1 MANGLLDFI
10 STPEGQGLL
19 SAAFGGLAGARRG
32 QPLNSLGRAGLAGLS
47 GYGGALDR
55 QDQAAQMAQAKE
67 LRDMQIAQMRQA
79 QEQQVQQ
86 NAFFESMNPTM
97 QAMSNGRGP
106 TLANAAAIDPLRQMR
121 YDAARVG
128 AMPKAD
134 YFKSL
139 EPKERK
145 LTTVAPGAALVDERT
160 GLPVFTAP
168 EKPKDPPNSVL
179 EYQFAVQNGYKGTY
193 DQFKTLG
200 PALMAAAQ
208 APLRDAQIGNIT
220 AENAYNLP
228 APQVRPAAPRGVP
241 VTAPDGQVFMFPN
254 QQAADQFR
262 QKAGIK

>member
-32 QPLNSLGRAGLAGLS
+32 QPLNSLGRAGLAGLQ
-47 GYGGALDR
+47 GYGGALHR
-55 QDQAAQMAQAKE
+55 QDQAGQLAQAKE
-67 LRDMQIAQMRQA
+67 LRDMQMAQMRQA
-79 QEQQVQQ
+79 QEQQAQQ
-86 NAFFESMNPTM
+86 NTWFEGMNPTT
-97 QAMSNGRGP
+97 QAMSNGQGP

-145 LTTVAPGAALVDERT
+145 LTSVAPGASLVDERT
-160 GLPVFTAP
+160 GLPVFEAP
-168 EKPKDPPNSVL
+168 QKPEAAPSSVR
-179 EYQFAVQNGYKGTY
+179 EFQYAMQNGYKGTY

-200 PALMAAAQ
+200 PTIMAAAQ
-208 APLRDAQIGNIT
+208 APLRNAQIDNIT

-228 APQVRPAAPRGVP
+228 APRQAGGSVP
-241 VTAPDGQVFMFPN
+241 VTAPNGQVLMFPN
-254 QQAADQFR
+254 QQAANQFKA
-262 QKAGIK
+262 QAGIK